1 MEQLPRD
8 KTLLSDSVE
17 ENKKQ
22 TGKKKNFQQKMEN
35 VKESKLD

>member
-22 TGKKKNFQQKMEN
+22 TGKNKKTSNK
-35 VKESKLD
+35 KWKT